1 MCVSP
6 ASKLLL
12 WLSLLMDFLFA
23 VNLHP
28 TLSKGDMSVSLP
40 LFPPSCLRILTPLL
54 FLALSERPLL
64 CGRRIYWTSLQNL
77 SVMDSLCKWG
87 GWLQHQ
93 HFITQSKDACVYVC
107 MCVCVCGGAE
117 MQTWFGDRWLQ
128 RPLDE
133 KPQILKWN
141 PKWRKTEPS
150 LFLILD
156 LENEGLWN

>member
-28 TLSKGDMSVSLP
+28 TLSKGDVCVSLP
-40 LFPPSCLRILTPLL
+40 LFSPSCLRVLNLSVIS
-54 FLALSERPLL
+54 FLCYALSERPLL
-64 CGRRIYWTSLQNL
+64 CGRRIYWTSQQNL

-93 HFITQSKDACVYVC
+93 HFITQSKNA
-107 MCVCVCGGAE
+107 CVCVSGG
-117 MQTWFGDRWLQ
+117 
-128 RPLDE
+128 
-133 KPQILKWN
+133 LKC
-141 PKWRKTEPS
+141 R
-150 LFLILD
+150 LD
-156 LENEGLWN
+156 LEIAGCRDLWMRNRKSWNEILNEGKSSLLYSRS